1 MNGYNLIWLPYL
13 AGCISF
19 RVQNGVCL
27 FNCAENYSTLQL
39 KEHAKKPNHF
49 TCTSITIKI
58 FPFIH
63 ESRQKKFETVQFF
76 FLCVTEQQTIS
87 KSTFHYQYDS
97 WHEYTATT
105 ACVEKS
111 IQYFCDWCWLFFFVA
126 SYNNNNKI
134 EIERYSEWFCV
145 HKIIIGFEWNFEM

>member
-63 ESRQKKFETVQFF
+63 ESRQKKLETVQFF
-76 FLCVTEQQTIS
+76 FVCNR
-87 KSTFHYQYDS
+87 
-97 WHEYTATT
+97 TADNFKKHIPLPIWFMTWIY
-105 ACVEKS
+105 CNDCLRRKKYP
-111 IQYFCDWCWLFFFVA
+111 IFLWLMLVVFFLLPV
-126 SYNNNNKI
+126 
-134 EIERYSEWFCV
+134 
-145 HKIIIGFEWNFEM
+145 IIIIIK

>member
-1 MNGYNLIWLPYL
+1 MGY
-13 AGCISF
+13 
-19 RVQNGVCL
+19 VCL
-27 FNCAENYSTLQL
+27 TVL
-39 KEHAKKPNHF
+39 KIIQHYNWRNMQKNLTISRAQASQSKYFHLYTRVDKKN
-49 TCTSITIKI
+49 
-58 FPFIH
+58 
-63 ESRQKKFETVQFF
+63 SRQFSF

-111 IQYFCDWCWLFFFVA
+111 IQNFCDWCWLFFFVA